1 MQREGEAF
9 SMGLAFIPLG
19 VGDAFSSLH
28 YSSSIA
34 VESGGRWLLVDCPHP
49 IRKILREGSAA
60 AGAALDVGSFDGVV
74 ITHVHADHASGLE
87 GLGFYSTFVLR
98 RRACVLAHPQVA
110 AGLWDGS
117 LAGGM
122 SELAA
127 DATLRSRRMRFADYF
142 DLVPLDEERTVTF
155 GPFEIECRRTRHVV
169 PTTAL
174 RIRAGGRC
182 LGLSADTA
190 FDPRLVAW
198 LAEADLVLHET
209 GPGIHTPYEA
219 LAALPEE
226 TRAKLRLIHFP
237 DDFEPPAGGI
247 EALVQGR
254 RYEVP

>member
-1 MQREGEAF
+1 
-9 SMGLAFIPLG
+9 MGLAFIPLG
-19 VGDAFSSLH
+19 VGDAFSSLY
-28 YSSSIA
+28 YSSSVAIEA
-34 VESGGRWLLVDCPHP
+34 GGRWLLVDCPHP
-49 IRKILREGSAA
+49 IRKILREASASS
-60 AGAALDVGSFDGVV
+60 GASLDAGSFEGVV

-87 GLGFYSTFVLR
+87 GLGFYNHFMLR
-98 RRACVLAHPQVA
+98 RRARVLAHPRVA

-127 DATLRSRRMRFADYF
+127 DATLQSRRMRFADYF
-142 DLVPLDEERTVTF
+142 DLVPLDEERVVTF

-182 LGLSADTA
+182 LGISSDTA
-190 FDPRLVAW
+190 FDPRLIAW
-198 LAEADLVLHET
+198 LTEADLVLHET

-219 LAALPEE
+219 LAALPDE
-226 TRAKLRLIHFP
+226 TRAKLRLIHYP
-237 DDFEPPAGGI
+237 DELDPASSGI

-254 RYEVP
+254 RYEV